1 MVIIA
6 VELATAY
13 ISLVADTK
21 GLAKSIDSGMG
32 GISNQAEKR
41 GAGIGSSLVKGIGG
55 VALGGAAVVAAGA
68 VATLGVAL
76 TKGFARLT
84 SIDNATA
91 KMEGLGFAAQD
102 VDGLMANALESVK
115 GTAFGLGDAAT
126 VAAQLAATGIGPG
139 EEMAATL
146 KTIANTAAAAG
157 SSMDEMG
164 SIFAKVASSGKAGND
179 SLQQLSD
186 RGIPIYQK
194 LSEQLGVSTEDVFN
208 LASAGEISFAQFSA
222 AAEAA
227 GGNVAAAMGGTVQ
240 GSFDNLQAALGRIGA
255 GLLGGVFDQIAP
267 MLQNIT
273 AGLGPLEDKAA
284 QFGET
289 IGEIIKVIQVGFTG
303 NLMED
308 DSFLP
313 LSMVQNAMQ
322 FGEVLRSIFDAVG
335 PLIGQIAELG
345 MQFSPV
351 LLAFQV
357 LGPVLPLIVDML
369 GQVATIIGGA
379 LGQVLQAVMPLLTQ
393 IVTVFT
399 ELLAQ
404 ILPPLMP
411 IITQLA
417 GIIGQVLLA
426 VLPLIEPLMML
437 ITAIFPILQTVIA
450 ALIPIIQGV
459 VDAIS
464 AILIPVV
471 NMLVDILGGVI
482 EFLTGI
488 FTGNWEQAWNG
499 IIQIF
504 EGIWNGLGDIF
515 MGVLNGVI
523 DLINGFLGSLNE
535 VGNFVSDVTGGA
547 ISFEVGKIPHL
558 ADGATVL
565 PRRGG
570 TLAVLAE
577 AGRAESVV
585 DTGLLNRALEQGISG
600 PGSNRAPVQMDIHPA
615 PGMDEATIG
624 RVAAERLNY
633 ALRG

>member
-1 MVIIA
+1 MA

-13 ISLVADTK
+13 VSIVASTGELK
-21 GLAKSIDSGMG
+21 KSIVSELGGM
-32 GISNQAEKR
+32 EKDAQRR
-41 GAGIGSSLVKGIGG
+41 GSGIGGSLMKGIGG
-55 VALGGAAVVAAGA
+55 AALGGAAVVAAGA

-76 TKGFARLT
+76 TKGFARLN
-84 SIDNATA
+84 SIDQATA

-139 EEMAATL
+139 EEMASTL

-157 SSMDEMG
+157 GSMDEMG

-208 LASAGEISFAQFSA
+208 LASAGEISFSQFSS

-240 GSFDNLQAALGRIGA
+240 GSFDNLQASLGRIGA

-267 MLQNIT
+267 LLQNIT
-273 AGLGPLEDKAA
+273 GSLAPLEEKAKA
-284 QFGET
+284 FGET
-289 IGEIIKVIQVGFTG
+289 VGEIITLIQVGFTG
-303 NLMED
+303 NLMEE

-313 LSMVQNAMQ
+313 LGMVQNAMA

-335 PLIGQIAELG
+335 PLIGQFVEFA

-351 LLAFQV
+351 MLAFQV
-357 LGPVLPLIVDML
+357 LAPVLPQIVGML
-369 GQVATIIGGA
+369 GQVASVLGGA
-379 LGQVLQAVMPLLTQ
+379 LGQVLQA
-393 IVTVFT
+393 IVPVLIQVVEVFT
-399 ELLAQ
+399 QLLAQ
-404 ILPPLMP
+404 ILPPLLP
-411 IITQLA
+411 IIVQLA
-417 GIIGQVLLA
+417 GIISQVLLA
-426 VLPLIEPLMML
+426 VLPLIPPLMQL
-437 ITAIFPILQTVIA
+437 IEAIFPILQTVIS

-459 VDAIS
+459 VDAIAS
-464 AILIPVV
+464 VLIPVV
-471 NMLVDILGGVI
+471 ETLVNVLDGVI
-482 EFLTGI
+482 TFLTGV
-488 FTGNWEQAWNG
+488 FTGNWEQAWQG
-499 IIQIF
+499 IQDIFGSIF
-504 EGIWNGLGDIF
+504 EGIVSIGKGVINGL
-515 MGVLNGVI
+515 I
-523 DLINGFLGSLNE
+523 DLINGLTGGLNE
-535 VGNFVSDVTGGA
+535 VGNFISDVSGGS
-547 ISFEVGKIPHL
+547 IDFSIGKIPHL

-585 DTGLLNRALEQGISG
+585 DTGLLNRALKEGISG
-600 PGSNRAPVQMDIHPA
+600 PSSNGAGIQQTNYISHMPPEEAVEIAGQRLSSLAGRA
-615 PGMDEATIG
+615 
-624 RVAAERLNY
+624 RV
-633 ALRG
+633 